1 MQGRIAK
8 VNSKHVWPDWPQHV
22 VDIEL
27 VAEHKGGQ
35 IRSMKI
41 KTEMKESILDVVA
54 RSIRLENTER
64 YTTAYLAPYRTTE

>member
-8 VNSKHVWPDWPQHV
+8 VYSKHVWPDWPQHV
-22 VDIEL
+22 
-27 VAEHKGGQ
+27 AEHKGGQ
-35 IRSMKI
+35 IRSMEM
-41 KTEMKESILDVVA
+41 KTEMKESVLDVVA